1 MVFMICGSFSN
12 QVDGL
17 HQQIVVKVF
26 VEVEQ
31 KVETDFARGKWNDQS
46 GNLQVEVFVIIFLFL
61 LFNLNIIIG
70 HKMRSTIIVHD
81 EHSLISHFFGVDELE
96 SLFPNVVKRSILS
109 HFIWAVIMDFK
120 NPYISEVNEATNV
133 IGVLLFPLDMLWVV
147 AEGRLY
153 PPNGGRLLIFAR
165 INNAVLV
172 GWASLGN
179 FL

>member
-17 HQQIVVKVF
+17 HQQIVV
-26 VEVEQ
+26 EVLVNFEQ
-31 KVETDFARGKWNDQS
+31 KVQTDFARGKWNDQS
-46 GNLQVEVFVIIFLFL
+46 GNIQVEVFVIIFIFL

-81 EHSLISHFFGVDELE
+81 EHFLISHFFGVDEFE
-96 SLFPNVVKRSILS
+96 SLFSNVVKRIILS

-147 AEGRLY
+147 AEGQLY
-153 PPNGGRLLIFAR
+153 PLNEGRLLIFSR
-165 INNAVLV
+165 INNAMFI
-172 GWASLGN
+172 GWAPFRIVL
-179 FL
+179 